1 MLYPNPA
8 SETVRIELTADNDFE
23 CKLISPQGAVVYSE
37 MFDASTSNINL
48 NVSNLPKGVYVLQL
62 INNEGVLTKKLI
74 IE

>member
-1 MLYPNPA
+1 PNPA
-8 SETVRIELTADNDFE
+8 SETVRIELTADNDFV

-62 INNEGVLTKKLI
+62 INNEGILTKKLI